1 MLRLSGLLSMIGVV
15 AATTKSATTELDRA
29 LSYVTYLEGV
39 EYGWWTGGEI
49 PAGAPAWASNEA
61 APDKA
66 AVTSAFCAAIPNLM
80 LRVVGGAIPCLHLAV
95 PDRQCG
101 QCCGGT
107 GAYGKNFTSVATPFA
122 LERNY
127 TRGTLVG
134 RPYLGIHDQGHVAVL
149 LGTGKTSPLL
159 QSYSY
164 CKTEPCPVV
173 KPGVNADLTL
183 EQAYTTLFFANF
195 TYAVAPEDWLL
206 SAGAR

>member
-1 MLRLSGLLSMIGVV
+1 MLHSPQNPFIPPHHLS
-15 AATTKSATTELDRA
+15 KSATTELDRA

-127 TRGTLVG
+127 TRGTFSLS
-134 RPYLGIHDQGHVAVL
+134 L
-149 LGTGKTSPLL
+149 SPSLSL
-159 QSYSY
+159 PSHYAT
-164 CKTEPCPVV
+164 CALTFLCRMLMRRMPVV
-173 KPGVNADLTL
+173 
-183 EQAYTTLFFANF
+183 
-195 TYAVAPEDWLL
+195 
-206 SAGAR
+206 

>member
-1 MLRLSGLLSMIGVV
+1 MLSILPKTPSSPLHHLS
-15 AATTKSATTELDRA
+15 KSATTELDRA

-127 TRGTLVG
+127 TRGTFSLSFSLSLPSLALRYVCAHF
-134 RPYLGIHDQGHVAVL
+134 PM
-149 LGTGKTSPLL
+149 P
-159 QSYSY
+159 
-164 CKTEPCPVV
+164 
-173 KPGVNADLTL
+173 NADATH
-183 EQAYTTLFFANF
+183 ACRVIKPY
-195 TYAVAPEDWLL
+195 
-206 SAGAR
+206 